1 MLKLRVAVLRA
12 PRVTPVSSI
21 SCIPFISALLLS
33 ACLLTGCTSS
43 GTSEPKLIERA
54 EASPGKLESEERI
67 VFDLAAHPELAELKR
82 GGVSEWPLGGLDS
95 GKIALGGFGNELSAH
110 EIDGRSALVTS
121 SRAAR
126 LRIPLESAGRV
137 EIKLI
142 AKAFARGSFRAELS
156 GKTLEVSEEA
166 RDDGWLV
173 LTLKSGER
181 FDAGEHELLIGTPPT
196 AIIKGAGRA
205 GGAFSSMR
213 VGAPGAVE
221 TAEAYSIGELLY
233 REEGKP
239 GFKLEPGVSVRFPLF
254 VERGM
259 RLEGTLSGGDVTIR
273 LLREGGSAERLLGA
287 GSSGSFER
295 NLDSAAGEIVY
306 LEFRGEAGEARL
318 FHPRIVQK
326 KPIVKTRGK
335 TPKNVVLILI
345 DTLRA
350 DKLRPINPK
359 TRVRTPGLDRFAA
372 EATTFLRGHSSENW
386 TKPSV
391 ASLFSGLT
399 PWEHT
404 ATKGESVLP
413 RSVPFLAEILKSDGF
428 ETASFIANG
437 YVSDRFGFGRGWDF
451 YRNYIRENRRSKS
464 EFIAR
469 DVLSWLDARK
479 ESDKPFFL
487 YIHTIDPH
495 VPYRPPEDFL
505 GLYGDTNYRGQ
516 VNFRTN
522 ALFLEHVKMGKIKLN
537 ARDRAHL
544 EALYDGEIS
553 YHDVNFATILE
564 SLKKRGL
571 DEDTLIIVTAD
582 HGEEFWDHG
591 SVGHGHNVYQ
601 ELLHIP
607 YFIKHPGIE
616 RPGTS
621 LGEAV
626 SLTDLAPTILDA
638 LGKTVPDEMSGRSL
652 IPLLRG
658 DDLNAQRFAV
668 AGFMENWRT
677 ITLGDH
683 KLIARP
689 RNRQLLFNLN
699 RDPGERDDVS
709 AERTLTVRALKSLMG
724 VELHRTAFGSDAARS
739 APSASRASIS
749 RRHGEGKAEI
759 DDELAEQ
766 LRALGY
772 VH

>member
-1 MLKLRVAVLRA
+1 MWKLKTAATLASGRSPNARL
-12 PRVTPVSSI
+12 I
-21 SCIPFISALLLS
+21 NLCIALCAALI
-33 ACLLTGCTSS
+33 AGCNPLGADEAKDRT
-43 GTSEPKLIERA
+43 LIERA
-54 EASPGKLESEERI
+54 AASGGKLKSEDR
-67 VFDLAAHPELAELKR
+67 VVVDLAGHPELAELKR
-82 GGVSEWPLGGLDS
+82 GSVSEWPLGGLDS
-95 GKIALGGFGNELSAH
+95 GKIGLGGFGNDISSE
-110 EIDGRSALVTS
+110 EIDGRTALITS

-126 LRIPLESAGRV
+126 LRIPLDEAGPV
-137 EIKLI
+137 EMKLI
-142 AKAFARGSFRAELS
+142 AKAFARGSFRADLS
-156 GKTLEVSEEA
+156 GKSMNVSEEK
-166 RDDGWLV
+166 REDGWSV
-173 LTLKSGER
+173 LTLKSAHR
-181 FDAGEHELLIGTPPT
+181 FEGGEHELLIRTPPT
-196 AIIKGAGRA
+196 AVVRGIGRA
-205 GGAFSSMR
+205 SGAFSSLR
-213 VGAPGAVE
+213 VGTPGALDD
-221 TAEAYSIGELLY
+221 AEAFSIGELLY
-233 REEGKP
+233 REGGKP
-239 GFKLEPGVSVRFPLF
+239 GLKLKPGVSIRYPLF

-259 RLEGTLSGGDVTIR
+259 RLRGTISGGSVSIR
-273 LLREGGSAERLLGA
+273 LIREGGRSERLVAA
-287 GSSGSFER
+287 GVSGDFER
-295 NLDSAAGEIVY
+295 SLEAAAGEIVY
-306 LEFRGEAGEARL
+306 LELIGEAGEAKL
-318 FHPRIVQK
+318 LHPRVIQQK
-326 KPIVKTRGK
+326 PVVKAPAK
-335 TPKNVVLILI
+335 APKNVVVILI

-350 DKLRPINPK
+350 DKLRPVNPK

-372 EATTFLRGHSSENW
+372 TATTFLRGHSSENW
-386 TKPSV
+386 TKPSI

-413 RSVPFLAEILKSDGF
+413 RSVPFLAEILKSEGF

-469 DVLSWLDARK
+469 DVLSWLDSRK
-479 ESDKPFFL
+479 SEKPFFL

-553 YHDVNFATILE
+553 YHDVNFTTILDA
-564 SLKKRGL
+564 LKKRGL
-571 DEDTLIIVTAD
+571 DEDTLVIVTAD

-621 LGEAV
+621 LEEAV

-638 LGKTVPDEMSGRSL
+638 LGKSVPEEMSGRSL
-652 IPLLRG
+652 IPLLKG
-658 DDLNAQRFAV
+658 ESLGAQRFAV
-668 AGFMENWRT
+668 AGFMDNWRT

-689 RNRQLLFNLN
+689 RNRQMLFNLK
-699 RDPGERDDVS
+699 RDPGEKDDVS
-709 AERTLTVRALKSLMG
+709 SERGLTLRALKSVMG
-724 VELHRTAFGSDAARS
+724 VELHRTAFGSSTPSGSSSAR
-739 APSASRASIS
+739 ATS
-749 RRHGEGKAEI
+749 RRHSEGKADI

-766 LRALGY
+766 LRSLGY

>member
-1 MLKLRVAVLRA
+1 MLPFFAHRLWHA
-12 PRVTPVSSI
+12 P
-21 SCIPFISALLLS
+21 ALMFSLWLG
-33 ACLLTGCTSS
+33 ACEQSKA
-43 GTSEPKLIERA
+43 PKSPLIERA
-54 EASPGKLESEERI
+54 EASAGNLKSEERI
-67 VFDLAAHPELAELKR
+67 VFDLVAHPELAELKR

-95 GKIALGGFGNELSAH
+95 GKIALGGFGNELSAK
-110 EIDGRSALVTS
+110 ELDGRMALVTR

-126 LRIPLESAGRV
+126 FRVPLDEKGKV
-137 EIKLI
+137 EIRLS
-142 AKAFARGSFRAELS
+142 AKAFARGKFRADLNGRS
-156 GKTLEVSEEA
+156 LQVTEEK
-166 RDDGWLV
+166 REDGWVV
-173 LTLKSGER
+173 LTLKSEQS
-181 FDAGEHELLIGTPPT
+181 FDAGEHELLVRTPPT
-196 AIIKGAGRA
+196 AVVPGIGRA

-213 VGAPGAVE
+213 VGPPGQMDSS
-221 TAEAYSIGELLY
+221 EALSIGELLY
-233 REEGKP
+233 AEGGKL
-239 GFKLEPGVSVRFPLF
+239 GLKLEPGLSVRYPIFI
-254 VERGM
+254 ERGM
-259 RLEGTLSGGDVTIR
+259 RVRGELSGGQASIR
-273 LLREGGSAERLLGA
+273 LLRDGGRAERILGA
-287 GSSGSFER
+287 GESGAFER
-295 NLDSAAGEIVY
+295 SLEAAAGELAY
-306 LEFRGEAGEARL
+306 LEIRAERGEAKLR
-318 FHPRIVQK
+318 HPRIIQE
-326 KPIVKTRGK
+326 KPVVDAPAGA
-335 TPKNVVLILI
+335 PKNVVVILI

-350 DKLRPINPK
+350 DKLRPVNPK
-359 TRVRTPGLDRFAA
+359 TRVRTPGLDRFAST
-372 EATTFLRGHSSENW
+372 ATTFLRGHTSENW

-413 RSVPFLAEILKSDGF
+413 RSVPFLAEILKREGF

-469 DVLSWLDARK
+469 DVLAWLDSRK
-479 ESDKPFFL
+479 SDKPFFL

-495 VPYRPPEDFL
+495 VPYRPPEEFL
-505 GLYGDTNYRGQ
+505 GLYGDTNYKGQ

-522 ALFLEHVKMGKIKLN
+522 ALFLEHVKMGKIRLN

-553 YHDVNFATILE
+553 YHDVNFATILDA
-564 SLKKRGL
+564 LKKRGYE
-571 DEDTLIIVTAD
+571 DDTLVIVTAD

-607 YFIKHPGIE
+607 YFIRHPGIK

-621 LGEAV
+621 LDEAV

-638 LGKTVPDEMSGRSL
+638 LGKSIPEEMSGRSL

-658 DDLNAQRFAV
+658 EHLSAQRFAV
-668 AGFMENWRT
+668 AGFMDNWRT
-677 ITLGDH
+677 ITLGDY

-689 RNRQLLFNLN
+689 RNRQTLFNLK
-699 RDPGERDDVS
+699 RDPGEKDDIA
-709 AERTLTVRALKSLMG
+709 AERPLALRALKSVMG
-724 VELHRTAFGSDAARS
+724 VELHRTAFSGGSGSNTRPA
-739 APSASRASIS
+739 S
-749 RRHGEGKAEI
+749 RRHAEGKAEI

-766 LRALGY
+766 LRSLGY